1 MDAYGHT
8 PARVLKLMDKRT
20 LLAILLSLAIWY
32 GWFALFPPPKPALG
46 LDGKPV
52 AAQVDDKADPAD
64 GTATP
69 AAASPGAAPTTAPG
83 ATPAAGTATPV
94 AVPVPVAAE
103 KMATVT
109 LCGTQM
115 EVSSRGGALRAV
127 TLKDLRSKFK
137 VQTLWSWAVTGFA
150 GTYKPY
156 GDPPGPEV
164 LLSPVAR
171 ALVAGSGPLD
181 SALPEVEI
189 VKVDDDVVTTRGV
202 TADGLEITRTL
213 AGVTA
218 PGPDGKPL
226 CRIQVEVSWRNAGA
240 VAYSADRWVSLHDKL
255 REASTSYDVAMRPV
269 AWVAGKMQS
278 RDDLT
283 KIATTERVEGAA
295 EWIGLADH
303 TFGSYVLAAPDAKAT
318 AAFSPIPGGG
328 ADEYGASLVFSAPIA
343 PGATS
348 TEKFLLFVGLRST
361 DALAAYDPRLENAVS
376 LGFFS
381 ALAWPLL
388 KLLKYIFSQIGSWG
402 WSIVAMTFLMK
413 LIFFPLQQKGF
424 TSSQAMAAIQ
434 PELAVLK
441 EKHKDSP
448 DELNRAT
455 MKLFADNGVNPLGGC
470 LPMLVQMPVWFAFYA
485 ALMSSVEL
493 YQQPFLYL
501 KDMSAVDPYML
512 LPLLMVGG
520 MLIQQQLTPTTGMD
534 PSQARMMKLMPLF
547 MGFLFFNFPSGL
559 VFYSLVN
566 MSLSILQQWYIKR
579 TFKGVQAK
587 AAALEA

>member
-1 MDAYGHT
+1 
-8 PARVLKLMDKRT
+8 MDKRT

-32 GWFALFPPPKPALG
+32 GWFALFPPAKPAMG
-46 LDGKPV
+46 PDGKPV
-52 AAQVDDKADPAD
+52 AAQVDGK
-64 GTATP
+64 P
-69 AAASPGAAPTTAPG
+69 AANAAAAPS
-83 ATPAAGTATPV
+83 PAGATPV
-94 AVPVPVAAE
+94 AAPVVAPDGTVTPAAVPLPVAAE
-103 KMATVT
+103 KTAKVT
-109 LCGTQM
+109 LCGTTV

-127 TLKDLRSKFK
+127 TLKDLRSKFQ

-164 LLSPVAR
+164 VLSKDAR
-171 ALVAGSGPLD
+171 AMVVGSGVLESEP
-181 SALPEVEI
+181 PEVEI
-189 VKVDDDVVTTRGV
+189 VEAKDDRLVTRGV
-202 TADGLEITRTL
+202 TGDGLEITRTL

-226 CRIQVEVSWRNAGA
+226 CRISAEVAWRNTGA
-240 VAYSADRWVSLHDKL
+240 ATYSADRWVSLHDHL
-255 REASTSYDVAMRPV
+255 GEASSRYDVAMRPV

-283 KIATTERVEGAA
+283 KLAAIERVEGAA
-295 EWIGLADH
+295 EWIGIADH
-303 TFGSYVLAAPDAKAT
+303 TFGTYLLASPGAKAT
-318 AAFSPIPGGG
+318 AAFTPLPRAGVT
-328 ADEYGASLVFSAPIA
+328 EYGADLVFSEPLG
-343 PGATS
+343 PGATA

-361 DALAAYDPRLENAVS
+361 DALAAYDPRLENSVS

-388 KLLKYIFSQIGSWG
+388 KLLKYFYSQIGSWG

-434 PELAVLK
+434 PDLAVLK

-501 KDMSAVDPYML
+501 KDMSAVDPYMA
-512 LPLLMVGG
+512 LPILMVGG
-520 MLIQQQLTPTTGMD
+520 MMIQQQLTPTTGMD
-534 PSQARMMKLMPLF
+534 PQQARMMKLMPLF

>member
-1 MDAYGHT
+1 
-8 PARVLKLMDKRT
+8 MDKRT

-46 LDGKPV
+46 LDGTPV
-52 AAQVDDKADPAD
+52 AAQVDGK
-64 GTATP
+64 P
-69 AAASPGAAPTTAPG
+69 AANAAAAPSPTG
-83 ATPAAGTATPV
+83 ATPVAAPAPDGTVAPA

-103 KMATVT
+103 KTAKVT

-115 EVSSRGGALRAV
+115 DVSSRGGALRSV
-127 TLKDLRSKFK
+127 TLKDLRAKYQ
-137 VQTLWSWAVTGFA
+137 VQTLWSWAVTGFSGA
-150 GTYKPY
+150 YKPY

-171 ALVAGSGPLD
+171 ALVVGSGPLD

-189 VKVDDDVVTTRGV
+189 VQVDDATATTRGV

-213 AGVTA
+213 TGVTA

-226 CRIQVEVSWRNAGA
+226 CRIQVDVSWRNAGA
-240 VAYSADRWVSLHDKL
+240 VPYTGERWVSLHDKL

-269 AWVAGKMQS
+269 AWVAGEMQS

-283 KIATTERVEGAA
+283 AIATTERVPGAA

-303 TFGSYVLAAPDAKAT
+303 TFGSYVLAAPGAKAT

-328 ADEYGASLVFSAPIA
+328 ADEYGASLVFAEPI
-343 PGATS
+343 PSGATA

-388 KLLKYIFSQIGSWG
+388 KLLKYFYSQIGSWG

-413 LIFFPLQQKGF
+413 MIFYPLQQKGF
-424 TSSQAMAAIQ
+424 TSAQAMAAIQ
-434 PELAVLK
+434 PDLAVLK
-441 EKHKDSP
+441 EKHKDNP
-448 DELNRAT
+448 NELNAAT

-501 KDMSAVDPYML
+501 KDMSAVDPYMA

-520 MLIQQQLTPTTGMD
+520 MMIQQQLTPTTGMD
-534 PSQARMMKLMPLF
+534 PAQARMMQLMPLF